1 MEDDTQA
8 MMEESQLQEEIATIQ
23 AEEALDKESPTW
35 WQDHVII
42 SAPAVLSKKDAA
54 LFTKEEKKHDLDKV
68 LKKPMKQAKK
78 GTKSGVTTCQGE
90 PIFLKHVLV
99 GCHY

>member
-23 AEEALDKESPTW
+23 ADEAFNKEFPW
-35 WQDHVII
+35 WKDRVII
-42 SAPAVLSKKDAA
+42 SAPAVRSKKEDV
-54 LFTKEEKKHDLDKV
+54 LPKKEEKKHDLDKA

-90 PIFLKHVLV
+90 PIFLKHFLV
-99 GCHY
+99 VCHY